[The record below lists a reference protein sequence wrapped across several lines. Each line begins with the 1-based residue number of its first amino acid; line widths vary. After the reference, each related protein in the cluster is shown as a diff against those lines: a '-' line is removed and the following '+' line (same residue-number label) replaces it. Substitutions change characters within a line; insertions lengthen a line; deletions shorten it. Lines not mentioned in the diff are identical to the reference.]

1 MRQGFIKV
9 AALTP
14 KVTVADTQA
23 NRKEICRLMDEA
35 EAKGAKILVFPELCI
50 TGYTCGDLF
59 YQQVLLREAKKELL
73 AIAKYTQRKDYLA
86 FVGLPLEYNGKLYNV
101 AAAVTQ
107 GKVLGLVPKTHIPN
121 YNEFYERRHFA
132 PGMKQPVP
140 VALDEDTVVPM
151 GTRVLFQCR
160 QMPELKI
167 GAEIC
172 EDVWAPNPPGVEHAL
187 AGATLLVNLS
197 ASDETTGKD
206 MYRKSLVTGQS
217 GRLICGYVYC
227 SAGDGESTQD
237 VVYSGHNLI
246 AENGTLLAESRRFCN
261 ESIYTELD
269 MVRLNEER
277 RRMST
282 FMTSDESYIN
292 VEFSLKEEKT
302 ELTRFVDPAPFVP
315 GNKADREK
323 RCEEIFMIQAMGLK
337 KRLEHT
343 HAATAVVGI
352 SGGLDSTL
360 ALLVMVKAFD
370 LIGKDHKDIVAVTMP
385 GFGTTDRTYDNAVS
399 LIKSLGAT
407 FREVSIVDSVRVH
420 FKDIGQDEAVHDVTY
435 ENGQAR
441 ERTQILMDIANKSG
455 GMVIGTGDMSELA
468 LGWATY
474 NGDHMSM
481 YGVNA
486 SVPKTLVRHLV
497 CYYADTCA
505 DETLQ
510 KVLYDVLDT
519 PVSPELLP
527 PEDGKISQKTEDIVG
542 PYELHDFFL
551 YYILRFGC
559 TPKKIYRLANYAFA
573 GTYDTE
579 TIQKWLK
586 TFYRRF
592 FSQQFKRSCLP
603 DGPKVGTVAVSPRG
617 DLRMPS
623 DASAR
628 IWMEEVEHLDDEE
641 QSKSQGIL
649 GGSWEEF
656 AARMKAGE

>member
-14 KVTVADTQA
+14 KVKVADTTY
-23 NRKEICRLMDEA
+23 NREQICMLIDEA
-35 EAKGAKILVFPELCI
+35 QEKSAKILVFPELCI

-59 YQQVLLREAKKELL
+59 YQELLLREAKKELL
-73 AIAKYTQRKDYLA
+73 AIAKYTERKDCLV
-86 FVGLPLEYNGKLYNV
+86 FVGLPLEHQGKLYNV
-101 AAAVTQ
+101 AAAIAQ

-121 YNEFYERRHFA
+121 YNEFYERRQFVS
-132 PGMKQPVP
+132 GMKQPVP
-140 VALDEDTVVPM
+140 VALDEDIIVPM
-151 GTRVLFQCR
+151 GTQILFQCR
-160 QMPELKI
+160 QMPALKI
-167 GAEIC
+167 AAEIC
-172 EDVWAPNPPGVEHAL
+172 EDVWAPNPPGVDHAL
-187 AGATLLVNLS
+187 AGATVLVNLS

-206 MYRKSLVTGQS
+206 IYRKSLVTGQS
-217 GRLICGYVYC
+217 GRLICGYIYC

-246 AENGTLLAESRRFCN
+246 AENGSLLAESRRFCN

-269 MVRLNEER
+269 IARLNEER

-282 FMTSDESYIN
+282 FPASNETYIN
-292 VEFSLKEEKT
+292 IEFSLKEEQT

-343 HAATAVVGI
+343 NAATAVVGI

-370 LIGKDHKDIVAVTMP
+370 LLNRDHKDIVAVTMP

-407 FREVSIVDSVRVH
+407 FREVSIVDSVRTH
-420 FKDIGQDEAVHDVTY
+420 FRDIGQDEAVHDVTY

-497 CYYADTCA
+497 RYYADTCG

-559 TPKKIYRLANYAFA
+559 TPKKIYRLAKYAFD

-628 IWMEEVEHLDDEE
+628 IWMEELDHLDDEPK
-641 QSKSQGIL
+641 QAAGGFL
-649 GGSWEEF
+649 GGSWEAF
-656 AARMKAGE
+656 AAQMSRQ